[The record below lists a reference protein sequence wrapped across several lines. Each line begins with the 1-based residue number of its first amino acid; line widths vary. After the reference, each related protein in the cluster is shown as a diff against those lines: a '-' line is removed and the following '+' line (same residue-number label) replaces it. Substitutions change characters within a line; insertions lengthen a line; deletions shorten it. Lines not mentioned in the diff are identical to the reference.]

1 MGRRFSKKK
10 GGMPAFGNRGDPVR
24 GRRVPRLLPQSPQDM
39 SLDPRVP
46 EFVLPPPPPPPRK
59 EVIFTIGSDEPPQRP
74 SRSLNPSVPEFVL
87 PPPPILEREVVV
99 DIGRDDDQ
107 FWRQGQVKPPSR
119 RDNLYYP
126 ATRFERLQP
135 YHDKRFKKP
144 LFDSRYPGIKFADT
158 THFSGAE
165 IRAKELRDIQEGIEK
180 EDKEKEEM
188 IGLSLLNQLNQTDG
202 GKRERERKKK
212 SSRRQTRQKKQQQ
225 QRRHRSRR
233 HSTRKYKK

>member
-1 MGRRFSKKK
+1 MNR
-10 GGMPAFGNRGDPVR
+10 GNRGRGSSISARGTMGMTR
-24 GRRVPRLLPQSPQDM
+24 GRYLPGSSTDRILN
-39 SLDPRVP
+39 SYKAV
-46 EFVLPPPPPPPRK
+46 EFV
-59 EVIFTIGSDEPPQRP
+59 PPQTAEQ
-74 SRSLNPSVPEFVL
+74 VAAAAEQVAAAA
-87 PPPPILEREVVV
+87 ER
-99 DIGRDDDQ
+99 
-107 FWRQGQVKPPSR
+107 PPSR
-119 RDNLYYP
+119 RDDVYYP

-135 YHDKRFKKP
+135 YHDKRFNNP

-180 EDKEKEEM
+180 EEKEKEEM
-188 IGLSLLNQLNQTDG
+188 IGISLLNQLNQTDG

-225 QRRHRSRR
+225 QRRHRTRR

>member
-1 MGRRFSKKK
+1 MGRHFSKKK
-10 GGMPAFGNRGDPVR
+10 GGMPAFGNRGDPDR
-24 GRRVPRLLPQSPQDM
+24 GRRVPRFLPQSPQNM
-39 SLDPRVP
+39 SLDPRVS
-46 EFVLPPPPPPPRK
+46 EFVLPPLPRLK
-59 EVIFTIGSDEPPQRP
+59 
-74 SRSLNPSVPEFVL
+74 
-87 PPPPILEREVVV
+87 REVVV

-119 RDNLYYP
+119 RDDVYYP

-135 YHDKRFKKP
+135 YHDKRFNKP

-165 IRAKELRDIQEGIEK
+165 IKAENLRKIQEGIEK
-180 EDKEKEEM
+180 EEKEKEEM
-188 IGLSLLNQLNQTDG
+188 IGLSLLNQLNQG

-212 SSRRQTRQKKQQQ
+212 SSRRQTRQTRQTRQKKQQQ
-225 QRRHRSRR
+225 QRRHRTRR

>member
-1 MGRRFSKKK
+1 M
-10 GGMPAFGNRGDPVR
+10 NRGR
-24 GRRVPRLLPQSPQDM
+24 GRGSSISARGTMGMTRGRYLPGSSTDRVLNSYKA
-39 SLDPRVP
+39 V
-46 EFVLPPPPPPPRK
+46 EFV
-59 EVIFTIGSDEPPQRP
+59 PPQTTEQVAAAAERP
-74 SRSLNPSVPEFVL
+74 SSRT
-87 PPPPILEREVVV
+87 
-99 DIGRDDDQ
+99 DD
-107 FWRQGQVKPPSR
+107 V
-119 RDNLYYP
+119 YYP

-135 YHDKRFKKP
+135 YTDKRFNNP

-188 IGLSLLNQLNQTDG
+188 IGISLLNQLNQTEG

-212 SSRRQTRQKKQQQ
+212 SSRRQTRQKKQHQ
-225 QRRHRSRR
+225 QRRHRTRR